1 MLSCPV
7 QPWIPW
13 IPPCDSWP
21 SRPSRPRLRR
31 PIEPGVLVTVGIVS
45 CQRRAAVAGRRA
57 VEATVVALP
66 SATVEEETRQKRAD
80 Q

>member
-1 MLSCPV
+1 
-7 QPWIPW
+7 
-13 IPPCDSWP
+13 
-21 SRPSRPRLRR
+21 
-31 PIEPGVLVTVGIVS
+31 VLVTVGIVS